1 MSRETGNGKRETEG
15 EAPRRFS
22 FSVFRFPA
30 LIVFLAAS
38 VAAGQSVGARL
49 VKQPKPVYPEN
60 ASKGLRQGNV
70 NLIGKI
76 DTKGR
81 VRDVRF
87 VAATLVAF
95 VEPAVAAVGT
105 WEFLP
110 ATRDGKPIEVAA
122 NIALRFRL
130 EGEKRGEM
138 PTPILGDLAVFPA
151 DASGRST
158 SPEGFP
164 VKRGSDPK
172 IRVEAVLD
180 VPPGTKASSLPIS
193 VEAMSPKGR
202 KVVLFQQTV
211 AVKAK
216 AAEVK
221 IPFAAAVGN
230 DWEDGVWL
238 LRFKANQADAGGGQ
252 FWLAGD
258 PEHFAFNMPG
268 SAIPFPTAPAA
279 GRPPATPARKGAAA
293 PRRTPAK

>member
-1 MSRETGNGKRETEG
+1 VKSRT
-15 EAPRRFS
+15 
-22 FSVFRFPA
+22 A
-30 LIVFLAAS
+30 LVLFLAAA

-76 DTKGR
+76 DATGK
-81 VRDVRF
+81 VRDIRF

-95 VEPAVAAVGT
+95 VEPAVVAVNS
-105 WEFLP
+105 WEFRP
-110 ATRDGKPIEVAA
+110 ATRDGKPIEIAA

-130 EGEKRGEM
+130 EGDKRGEI
-138 PTPILGDLAVFPA
+138 PTPILGDLAVFAA
-151 DASGRST
+151 DAAGKAT
-158 SPEGFP
+158 APEGFP

-180 VPPGTKASSLPIS
+180 VPPGEKATSLPVS

-202 KVVLFQQTV
+202 RIVLFQQAV

-216 AAEVK
+216 AAEVQ

-238 LRFKANQADAGGGQ
+238 LRFKVNQTDAGGGQ

-258 PEHFAFNMPG
+258 PEHAAFNLPG
-268 SAIPFPTAPAA
+268 SAIPFPQTPAA
-279 GRPPATPARKGAAA
+279 GPPATPPGKKKGAAA
-293 PRRTPAK
+293 PRPTPKS

>member
-1 MSRETGNGKRETEG
+1 MSRRPGPGTARLGIRGARI
-15 EAPRRFS
+15 A
-22 FSVFRFPA
+22 A
-30 LIVFLAAS
+30 LLFLAAA
-38 VAAGQSVGARL
+38 VAGAQSVGARL
-49 VKQPKPVYPEN
+49 LKQPKPVYPEN

-95 VEPAVAAVGT
+95 VEPAVTAVGG
-105 WEFLP
+105 WEFRP
-110 ATRDGKPIEVAA
+110 ATRDGKPIEIAA

-130 EGEKRGEM
+130 DGDKRGEM

-151 DASGRST
+151 DASGKST
-158 SPEGFP
+158 GPEGFP

-180 VPPGTKASSLPIS
+180 VSPGEKASSLPVS
-193 VEAMSPKGR
+193 AEAMSPKGR
-202 KVVLFQQTV
+202 KLVLFQQNV

-238 LRFKANQADAGGGQ
+238 LRFKVNQTDAGGGQ

-258 PEHFAFNMPG
+258 PEHTVFNLPG
-268 SAIPFPTAPAA
+268 SAIPFPQAPAA
-279 GRPPATPARKGAAA
+279 GSPPAKPPRKGAAA
-293 PRRTPAK
+293 PRRTPKA

>member
-1 MSRETGNGKRETEG
+1 MTRERGNGKRETG
-15 EAPRRFS
+15 GPALVRFP
-22 FSVFRFPA
+22 FSVFRYPA
-30 LIVFLAAS
+30 LVLLLAAS
-38 VAAGQSVGARL
+38 AAAGQTAGARL
-49 VKQPKPVYPEN
+49 VKQPKPVYPET

-76 DTKGR
+76 DAKGK

-105 WEFLP
+105 WEFRP
-110 ATRDGKPIEVAA
+110 ATRDGKPIEIAA
-122 NIALRFRL
+122 NLALRFRL

-151 DASGRST
+151 DASGKST
-158 SPEGFP
+158 APEGFP
-164 VKRGSDPK
+164 VHRGVDPK

-180 VPPGTKASSLPIS
+180 VPPGEKATSLPVS
-193 VEAMSPKGR
+193 VEAMSPRGR
-202 KVVLFQQTV
+202 KFVLFQQNV
-211 AVKAK
+211 SVPAK

-221 IPFAAAVGN
+221 IPFAAAVGS

-238 LRFKANQADAGGGQ
+238 LRFKANQAAAGGGQ

-258 PEHFAFNMPG
+258 PEHTTFNLPG
-268 SAIPFPTAPAA
+268 GAIPFPTPAA
-279 GRPPATPARKGAAA
+279 GTPPATPARKGAAA
-293 PRRTPAK
+293 PRRTPTK

>member
-1 MSRETGNGKRETEG
+1 MTSRKTGDG
-15 EAPRRFS
+15 RRQTKKAL
-22 FSVFRFPA
+22 SVRLPSTVYRFTA
-30 LIVFLAAS
+30 LVLFLAAS
-38 VAAGQSVGARL
+38 LVSAQTTGARL
-49 VKQPKPVYPEN
+49 LKQPKPVYPES

-81 VRDVRF
+81 IRDVRF

-105 WEFLP
+105 WEFRP
-110 ATRDGKPIEVAA
+110 ATRDGKPIEIAA
-122 NIALRFRL
+122 NLALRFRL
-130 EGEKRGEM
+130 EGDKRGEM

-151 DASGRST
+151 DASGKST
-158 SPEGFP
+158 APEGFP
-164 VKRGSDPK
+164 VKRGSDLK

-180 VPPGTKASSLPIS
+180 VPPGEKASSLPVS

-202 KVVLFQQTV
+202 KLVLFQQNV
-211 AVKAK
+211 SVPAK

-221 IPFAAAVGN
+221 IPFAAAVGT

-238 LRFKANQADAGGGQ
+238 MRFKANQADAGGGQ

-258 PEHFAFNMPG
+258 PEHTAFNLPG
-268 SAIPFPTAPAA
+268 SAIPFPTPAA
-279 GRPPATPARKGAAA
+279 GTPPATPARKTAA
-293 PRRTPAK
+293 PRRTPKA